1 MTKRLLFLTFIFAFC
16 LLAEE
21 EEPQPGHYELSP
33 LSWKG
38 NFTIS
43 LTGFLPAA
51 GLNEFLS
58 NQVIGLYN
66 LWNDI
71 YVGMKVVPVKKAT
84 GNYVFREMNEYGLVS
99 EFVYAISNGKFS
111 YKDRYAEDF
120 ISILTYNAEDD
131 MYYSNE
137 LTQGIGKIKGQGKIF
152 DAVMPYFNDG
162 YGITLYNSDES
173 TPYAVSDSIVTCVPN
188 GQNFAYSGEPYEGTK
203 VKVTVKRRT
212 GKVNFQMKIKKTPEN
227 LNYTSVVPSLIWFV
241 PDPPKED
248 KE

>member
-1 MTKRLLFLTFIFAFC
+1 MKKYLFALMFLALASGVFA
-16 LLAEE
+16 EDE
-21 EEPQPGHYELSP
+21 TPGHYELSP
-33 LSWKG
+33 LAWKG
-38 NFTIS
+38 SFNIS

-71 YVGMKVVPVKKAT
+71 YVGMKVVPTKRAT
-84 GNYVFREMNEYGLVS
+84 GNYVFRDMNDYGLVA
-99 EFVYAISNGKFS
+99 EFVYTISNGKFT
-111 YKDRYAEDF
+111 YKDRYAEYF
-120 ISILTYNAEDD
+120 ISALTYNEADD

-152 DAVMPYFNDG
+152 DSVMPYFNDG

-173 TPYAVSDSIVTCVPN
+173 TPFAVSDSIVTCLPV
-188 GQNFAYSGEPYEGTK
+188 GQNFAYSGETYAGTK

-212 GKVNFQMKIKKTPEN
+212 GKVNFKMKVTKDPNTT
-227 LNYTSVVPSLIWFV
+227 NYTSVVPSLIWFV

>member
-1 MTKRLLFLTFIFAFC
+1 MIKRLLFLTFIFAFC

-33 LSWKG
+33 LAWKG

-84 GNYVFREMNEYGLVS
+84 GNYVFREMNDYGLVS
-99 EFVYAISNGKFS
+99 EFVYAISNGKFT

-120 ISILTYNAEDD
+120 ISILTYNEADD

-173 TPYAVSDSIVTCVPN
+173 TPFAVSDSIVTCVPN
-188 GQNFAYSGEPYEGTK
+188 GQNFGFSGETYPGTK

-212 GKVNFQMKIKKTPEN
+212 GKVSFKMKIKKTPKTTDA
-227 LNYTSVVPSLIWFV
+227 TSVVPSLIWFV
-241 PDPPKED
+241 PDPPLED

>member
-1 MTKRLLFLTFIFAFC
+1 MKKITFLLFIFAFA
-16 LLAEE
+16 LFAE
-21 EEPQPGHYELSP
+21 EEPQDGHYELFP

-58 NQVIGLYN
+58 NQKIGLYN
-66 LWNDI
+66 LRNDI
-71 YVGMKVVPVKKAT
+71 YVGMKVVPTKRAT
-84 GNYVFREMNEYGLVS
+84 GNYVFRDMNDYGLVA
-99 EFVYAISNGKFS
+99 EFVYTISNGKFT
-111 YKDRYAEDF
+111 YKDRYAEYF
-120 ISILTYNAEDD
+120 ISALTYNEADD

-137 LTQGIGKIKGQGKIF
+137 LTQEIGKIKGQGKIF
-152 DAVMPYFNDG
+152 DSVMPYFNDG

-173 TPYAVSDSIVTCVPN
+173 TPFAVSDSIVTCLPV
-188 GQNFAYSGEPYEGTK
+188 GQNFAYSGETYAGTK

-212 GKVNFQMKIKKTPEN
+212 GKVNFKMKVTKDPNTT
-227 LNYTSVVPSLIWFV
+227 NYTSVVPSLIWFV

>member
-1 MTKRLLFLTFIFAFC
+1 MKKITFLLLLSAFALF
-16 LLAEE
+16 AED
-21 EEPQPGHYELSP
+21 EPTPGHYELSP

-51 GLNEFLS
+51 GLSEFVS
-58 NQVIGLYN
+58 NQKIGLYN

-71 YVGMKVVPVKKAT
+71 YVGMKVVPEKRST
-84 GNYVFREMNEYGLVS
+84 GNYVYREMNDYGLVS
-99 EFVYAISNGKFS
+99 EFVYTINNGKFS

-227 LNYTSVVPSLIWFV
+227 TNYTSVVPSLIWFV

>member
-1 MTKRLLFLTFIFAFC
+1 MKKILLLLIAFC
-16 LLAEE
+16 FVSLAEE
-21 EEPQPGHYELSP
+21 ETPGHYELSP
-33 LSWKG
+33 RAWKG
-38 NFTIS
+38 SFNIS

-58 NQVIGLYN
+58 NQKIGLYN

-71 YVGMKVVPVKKAT
+71 YVGMKVVPTKRAT
-84 GNYVFREMNEYGLVS
+84 GNYVFRDMNDYGLVA
-99 EFVYAISNGKFS
+99 EFVYTISNGKFT
-111 YKDRYAEDF
+111 YKDRYAEYF
-120 ISILTYNAEDD
+120 ISALTYNEADD

-152 DAVMPYFNDG
+152 DSVIPYFNDG

-173 TPYAVSDSIVTCVPN
+173 TPFAVSDSIVTCLPV
-188 GQNFAYSGEPYEGTK
+188 GQNFAYSGETYAGTK

-212 GKVNFQMKIKKTPEN
+212 GKVNFKMKVTKDPNTT
-227 LNYTSVVPSLIWFV
+227 NYTSVVPSLIWFV

>member
-1 MTKRLLFLTFIFAFC
+1 MKKILLLLIAFC
-16 LLAEE
+16 FVTLAEE
-21 EEPQPGHYELSP
+21 ETPGHYELSP

-58 NQVIGLYN
+58 NQKIGLYN

-71 YVGMKVVPVKKAT
+71 YVGMKAVPEKRAT
-84 GNYVFREMNEYGLVS
+84 GNYVFREMNQYGLVA
-99 EFVYAISNGKFS
+99 EFVYTISNGKFK
-111 YKDRYAEDF
+111 YNDRYAEYF
-120 ISILTYNAEDD
+120 ISILTYNEADD

-152 DAVMPYFNDG
+152 DSVMPYFNDG

-173 TPYAVSDSIVTCVPN
+173 TPFAVSDSIVTCLPV
-188 GQNFAYSGEPYEGTK
+188 GQNFAYSGETYAGTK
-203 VKVTVKRRT
+203 VKVTVKKRT
-212 GKVNFQMKIKKTPEN
+212 GKVNFKMKVTKDPNTT
-227 LNYTSVVPSLIWFV
+227 NYTSVVPSLIWFV

>member
-1 MTKRLLFLTFIFAFC
+1 MKKITFLLFIFAFA
-16 LLAEE
+16 LFAED
-21 EEPQPGHYELSP
+21 EPQPGHYELKP

-38 NFTIS
+38 SFNIS

-51 GLNEFLS
+51 GLNEFVS
-58 NQVIGLYN
+58 NQKIGLYN

-71 YVGMKVVPVKKAT
+71 YVGMKVVPTKRST
-84 GNYVFREMNEYGLVS
+84 GNYVFREMNDYGLVA
-99 EFVYAISNGKFS
+99 EFVYTISNGKFT
-111 YKDRYAEDF
+111 YKDRYGEDY
-120 ISILTYNAEDD
+120 ISILTYNEADD

-152 DAVMPYFNDG
+152 DPVVPYFNDN
-162 YGITLYNSDES
+162 YGITLYNSDEEA
-173 TPYAVSDSIVTCVPN
+173 PFAVSDSIVTCLPV
-188 GQNFAYSGEPYEGTK
+188 GQNFAYSGETYAGTK

-212 GKVNFQMKIKKTPEN
+212 GKVSFKMKVTKDPNTT
-227 LNYTSVVPSLIWFV
+227 NYTSVVPSLIWFV

>member
-1 MTKRLLFLTFIFAFC
+1 MKKITFLLFIFAFA
-16 LLAEE
+16 LFAE
-21 EEPQPGHYELSP
+21 EEPQDGHYELSP
-33 LSWKG
+33 LAWKG
-38 NFTIS
+38 SFNIS

-51 GLNEFLS
+51 GLNEFVS
-58 NQVIGLYN
+58 NQKIGLYN

-84 GNYVFREMNEYGLVS
+84 GNYVFRQMNDYGLVA
-99 EFVYAISNGKFS
+99 EFVYTISSGKFT

-120 ISILTYNAEDD
+120 ISILTYNEKDD
-131 MYYSNE
+131 MYYANE

-162 YGITLYNSDES
+162 YGITLYNSNEE
-173 TPYAVSDSIVTCVPN
+173 TPFAVSDSIVTCLPV
-188 GQNFAYSGEPYEGTK
+188 GQNFAYSGETYAGTK

-212 GKVNFQMKIKKTPEN
+212 GKVNFKMKVTKDPNTI
-227 LNYTSVVPSLIWFV
+227 NYTSVVPSLIWFV

>member
-1 MTKRLLFLTFIFAFC
+1 MKKVLFILALLLTLAVFA
-16 LLAEE
+16 E
-21 EEPQPGHYELSP
+21 EEPQDGHYELSP

-38 NFTIS
+38 SFNIS

-51 GLNEFLS
+51 GLNEFVS
-58 NQVIGLYN
+58 NQKIGLYN

-84 GNYVFREMNEYGLVS
+84 GNYVFREMNDYGLVA
-99 EFVYAISNGKFS
+99 EFVYTISSGKFT

-120 ISILTYNAEDD
+120 ISILTYNEKDD

-152 DAVMPYFNDG
+152 DSVMPYFNDG
-162 YGITLYNSDES
+162 YGITLYNSDEE
-173 TPYAVSDSIVTCVPN
+173 TPFAVSDSIVTCLPV
-188 GQNFAYSGEPYEGTK
+188 GQNFAYSGEPYAGTK
-203 VKVTVKRRT
+203 VKVTVKKRT
-212 GKVNFQMKIKKTPEN
+212 GKVNFKMKVTKDPNTI
-227 LNYTSVVPSLIWFV
+227 NYTSVVPSLIWFV

>member
-1 MTKRLLFLTFIFAFC
+1 MKKVLFILALLLTLAVFA
-16 LLAEE
+16 E
-21 EEPQPGHYELSP
+21 EEPQDGHYELSP

-84 GNYVFREMNEYGLVS
+84 GNYVFREMNDYGLVS
-99 EFVYAISNGKFS
+99 EFVYAISNGKFT

-120 ISILTYNAEDD
+120 ISILTYNEADD

-173 TPYAVSDSIVTCVPN
+173 TPFAVSDSIVTCVPN

-203 VKVTVKRRT
+203 VKVTVKKRT
-212 GKVNFQMKIKKTPEN
+212 GKVNFKMKVTKDPNTI
-227 LNYTSVVPSLIWFV
+227 NYTSVVPSLIWFV

>member
-43 LTGFLPAA
+43 LTGFLPSG
-51 GLNEFLS
+51 GLDEVIS
-58 NQVIGLYN
+58 NGIIGLYN
-66 LWNDI
+66 LWEDI
-71 YVGMKVVPVKKAT
+71 YVGMKAMPEKRSN
-84 GNYVFREMNEYGLVS
+84 GNYAFRDMDAYGLIA
-99 EFVYAISNGKFS
+99 EFVYTISSGKFT
-111 YKDRYAEDF
+111 YKDRYAEYF
-120 ISILTYNAEDD
+120 ISILTYNETDD
-131 MYYSNE
+131 VYYSNE
-137 LTQGIGKIKGQGKIF
+137 LTQGIGKIKGKGKIF
-152 DAVMPYFNDG
+152 DPVVPKFNDG

-173 TPYAVSDSIVTCVPN
+173 APFVVSDSMVELRPVGRN
-188 GQNFAYSGEPYEGTK
+188 LAFSGETYQGTK
-203 VKVTVKRRT
+203 VKVTVKKRT
-212 GKVNFQMKIKKTPEN
+212 GKVNFQMKIKKSPDTTD
-227 LNYTSVVPSLIWFV
+227 YTSVVPSLICFV